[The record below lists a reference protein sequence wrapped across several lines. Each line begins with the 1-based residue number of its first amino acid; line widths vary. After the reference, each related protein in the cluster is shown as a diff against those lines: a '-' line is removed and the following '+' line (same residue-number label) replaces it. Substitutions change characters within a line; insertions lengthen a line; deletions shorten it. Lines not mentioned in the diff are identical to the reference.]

1 MRTGAREYA
10 RMISELC
17 VRCRRG
23 EPVTDVLCDL
33 GGLLLFRR
41 VAIVGVTLLLGKARR
56 LPTRSFKGTTKK
68 GR

>member
-23 EPVTDVLCDL
+23 EPVTDSFCDL
-33 GGLLLFRR
+33 AALLLLRH